1 MPEAQTLL
9 IVSEETSIGMPAL
22 IWAWREGIWPTPAC
36 RTCPITTCCTCSGS
50 MSARSSAAP
59 IAMPPRSVG
68 CRDAKPPPILPTG
81 VRALPRMTVRGMQVS
96 RSEED
101 IDPRS
106 RHHPGVPPSD
116 AELLDAARG
125 GDEAAFAALIGR
137 HRGELLRHCYRMLGS
152 PQDAED
158 NVLLRYALRAG

>member
-1 MPEAQTLL
+1 M
-9 IVSEETSIGMPAL
+9 
-22 IWAWREGIWPTPAC
+22 
-36 RTCPITTCCTCSGS
+36 
-50 MSARSSAAP
+50 
-59 IAMPPRSVG
+59 
-68 CRDAKPPPILPTG
+68 
-81 VRALPRMTVRGMQVS
+81 
-96 RSEED
+96 
-101 IDPRS
+101 
-106 RHHPGVPPSD
+106 PPSD